1 MTNDEIGISTTAETT
16 AALSASQ
23 GTGYTLSNIGFQ
35 IERQRETL
43 RDSYS
48 GDGSESEQTEQ
59 ASGC

>member
-35 IERQRETL
+35 IIRYDIPQ
-43 RDSYS
+43 SYYQAVAGVLVS
-48 GDGSESEQTEQ
+48 G
-59 ASGC
+59 AVF